1 MFFFFKCLAC
11 LNLCEVTLITFL
23 RPHHCIDLLKLFFL
37 SEEELFIF
45 YGELST
51 LFLWFPMY
59 LIFLTFTF
67 LKLIYHHS
75 DEGSSLSIFIIAIV
89 IFLWFLTDF
98 VLAVWPDVTFFLQ
111 EKPEEEQKYWVN
123 VHCSFSNGF
132 QMTEEELNVA
142 WELGSNHKSESSFAF
157 SLLIK
162 WWWSWWWLW
171 NDDDDYVYWIMMMMM
186 MFMTTRAA
194 SLLHCFLEDD
204 EDMEKGRWC
213 FFCWFWSGR
222 A

>member
-1 MFFFFKCLAC
+1 MRSHTDNISSSSPLHWFAKTILPFRRRI
-11 LNLCEVTLITFL
+11 V
-23 RPHHCIDLLKLFFL
+23 H
-37 SEEELFIF
+37 F

-123 VHCSFSNGF
+123 VHCSFSDGF
-132 QMTEEELNVA
+132 QITEEELNVA
-142 WELGSNHKSESSFAF
+142 WELGSNHKSESCFAS

-162 WWWSWWWLW
+162 LWWWWLLH
-171 NDDDDYVYWIMMMMM
+171 YQ
-186 MFMTTRAA
+186 
-194 SLLHCFLEDD
+194 LLIELWW
-204 EDMEKGRWC
+204 WC
-213 FFCWFWSGR
+213 LWPWELLLFFIAF
-222 A
+222 